1 MTRTW
6 TVTVE
11 MLVKMDDPPRDEDAR
26 SVRSRVRYV
35 LPLLRLRWRILEL
48 AKLRGVSITKV
59 HWDPSFGESG
69 AIWITR

>member
-6 TVTVE
+6 TITVE
-11 MLVKMDDPPRDEDAR
+11 IQVRMDDPPKDEDAR

-35 LPLLRLRWRILEL
+35 LPLLRLRRRILEL
-48 AKLRGVSITKV
+48 AELRGVSVKKLQ
-59 HWDPSFGESG
+59 WDPPFGESG